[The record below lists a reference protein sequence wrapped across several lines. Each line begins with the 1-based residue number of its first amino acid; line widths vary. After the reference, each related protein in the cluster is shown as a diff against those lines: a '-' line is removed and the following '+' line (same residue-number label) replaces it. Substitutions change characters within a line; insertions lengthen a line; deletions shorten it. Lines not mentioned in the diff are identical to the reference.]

1 MDQDSKGKML
11 TNVDAARI
19 TIDFYWLPPG
29 KSQLGRDKLT
39 SASPSGDNFAAFYAV
54 LC

>member
-1 MDQDSKGKML
+1 MDQDSKGKTL
-11 TNVDAARI
+11 TNDAARI
-19 TIDFYWLPPG
+19 TIDFYWLPLG